1 MSRLSVS
8 VVLTTF
14 NAPDAIRLVLLGL
27 ARQTCRPDEVLI
39 ADDGSD
45 ENLTPLLLRL
55 NPGLPFPVM
64 HLWQPHQG
72 FRAARSR
79 NNAIFKAHGE
89 VLAFLD
95 QDTVPHA
102 GWLEA
107 HVSRLEPDRLSLGDV
122 ILLSEAEAAGLDE
135 ASVREGLF
143 EERIS
148 DANWRRLSVLQRRYS
163 FYAWLRRAG
172 LPVKAKPRL
181 RSSNFAIHAACLR
194 EANGF
199 DESYVGWGQ
208 EDDDLGRRLY
218 RLGVRPLI
226 RVTTARVSHW
236 PHPPR
241 RPADWN
247 SGANARRYL
256 EGASGP
262 ARCEAGLSNHPHP
275 DVRAQSFP

>member
-1 MSRLSVS
+1 MNRLSVS

-27 ARQTCRPDEVLI
+27 ARQTFRPDEVLI

-45 ENLTPLLLRL
+45 ENLTPLLSRL
-55 NPGLPFPVM
+55 APELPFPIT

-79 NNAIFKAHGE
+79 NNAIFQAHGE

-95 QDTVPHA
+95 QDTVPHG

-107 HVSRLEPDRLSLGDV
+107 HVSRLDPDKLSLGDV

-143 EERIS
+143 EGVIS
-148 DANWRRLSVLQRRYS
+148 DANRRRLAALQRRYAL
-163 FYAWLRRAG
+163 YAWLRLAG
-172 LPVKAKPRL
+172 LPIKAKPRL
-181 RSSNFAIHAACLR
+181 RSSNFAIPAARLR
-194 EANGF
+194 EVNGF

-218 RLGVRPLI
+218 RHGVRPLI
-226 RVTTARVSHW
+226 RVAAARVSHW

-241 RPADWN
+241 RPADWTA
-247 SGANARRYL
+247 GANARRFL